1 MYGTTVSHLDRFNK
15 INTHPLYEADS
26 RLVSAGIRV
35 FLTTPYINSTGMFLG
50 ANNTYDGNAVALTH
64 YDEMGDSPTKV
75 IG

>member
-1 MYGTTVSHLDRFNK
+1 MNHLDRFNY
-15 INTHPLYEADS
+15 ISTHPLYKADC
-26 RLVSAGIRV
+26 RIVSAGIRV

-50 ANNTYDGNAVALTH
+50 ASNTHDIGVDQTVH